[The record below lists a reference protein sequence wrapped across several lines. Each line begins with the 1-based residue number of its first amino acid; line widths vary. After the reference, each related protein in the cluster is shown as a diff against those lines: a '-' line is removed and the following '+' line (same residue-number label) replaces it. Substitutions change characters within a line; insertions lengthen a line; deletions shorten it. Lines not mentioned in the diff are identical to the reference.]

1 MNKEQTLAMVGGL
14 LLVGLVIL
22 INSQTVAIILG
33 VIYLAAIIGV
43 FKAVKLEGMVK
54 FIPINLVST
63 LFMVGF
69 IGMGLM
75 GIPGMAGIGDM
86 DDMRDA
92 LTPGGLTSVSAG
104 VGDAVIYP
112 NYWNNGSDYAESGS
126 YYYVDPALYT
136 DHYQALQ
143 VYVDEGAAGLRGP
156 DGNAAQVATVSSG
169 SVTFSDVEVVTGQ
182 NIGIVYIYDSTPA
195 AAEWPCMLWKDIVV
209 SAPDDDDSDNNHK
222 LTGSVLNIARLGA
235 LDSYNYENTDVT
247 GYKYKGATTT
257 AESNKEISF
266 DARPTT
272 EGDVIRDMYVFVETD
287 STMDAQIDHITI
299 AGTTY
304 AFSSWI
310 AIDDASATW
319 KEVKETKQAT
329 GNNLYA
335 VATVPLMEYVSSTA
349 GTPDR
354 KGQVEMTVQ
363 YDFPSM
369 AVNTSALFYVY
380 GVAEGAGGADMHYSA
395 AANPLFI
402 YNGTTDTTASTAWTT

>member
-1 MNKEQTLAMVGGL
+1 MNKEQTLAMVIGL
-14 LLVGLVIL
+14 IILGIVI
-22 INSQTVAIILG
+22 IIGNETVAIIFAVIYGLG
-33 VIYLAAIIGV
+33 VIGV
-43 FKAVKLEGMVK
+43 PKALKLEGLQK
-54 FIPINLVST
+54 AIPINLVST
-63 LFMVGF
+63 LFMVVF
-69 IGMGLM
+69 LGL
-75 GIPGMAGIGDM
+75 GLLGLPGLADL
-86 DDMRDA
+86 DDAKDA
-92 LTPGGLTSVSAG
+92 WTPDGLTKLSSG

-136 DHYQALQ
+136 DHYNALQ

-182 NIGIVYIYDSTPA
+182 TIGIVYIYDSTPA

-222 LTGSVLNIARLGA
+222 LTGSVLRIARLGA
-235 LDSYNYENTDVT
+235 LDSYNLHNTDIT

-257 AESNKEISF
+257 TESNKETSF

-272 EGDVIRDMYVFVETD
+272 EGDVIRDMYIFVETD
-287 STMDAQIDHITI
+287 STMDSQIDHIII

-304 AFSSWI
+304 TFSSWI

-319 KEVKETKQAT
+319 KEVKESKQASA
-329 GNNLYA
+329 NNLYA

-349 GTPDR
+349 GTPNK
-354 KGQVEMTVQ
+354 KGEVEITVQ

-395 AANPLFI
+395 AANPLFT
-402 YNGTTDTTASTAWTT
+402 YNGTTQTGVTSDWTT

>member
-1 MNKEQTLAMVGGL
+1 MNREQTLAMVGGL
-14 LLVGLVIL
+14 VLVGLVIL
-22 INSQTVAIILG
+22 INNQTIALILAG
-33 VIYLAAIIGV
+33 IYFAAIIGI
-43 FKAVKLEGMVK
+43 FKAMKLTGLNK
-54 FIPINLVST
+54 AIPINLVST
-63 LFMVGF
+63 LFAVGF
-69 IGMGLM
+69 LGMGLL
-75 GIPGMAGIGDM
+75 GIPGLADIDEAKETWAP
-86 DDMRDA
+86 DA
-92 LTPGGLTSVSAG
+92 LTKLSMG

-112 NYWNNGSDYAESGS
+112 NYWRNGSDYAESGS
-126 YYYVDPALYT
+126 YYYVDPTLYA

-143 VYVDEGAAGLRGP
+143 VYIDEGAAGLRGP
-156 DGNAAQVATVSSG
+156 DGNAAQVSSVSSG

-182 NIGIVYIYDSTPA
+182 NIGVVYIYDSTPA
-195 AAEWPCMLWKDIVV
+195 AAEWPCMLWTDIVV

-235 LDSYNYENTDVT
+235 LDSYNYENTDIT

-319 KEVKETKQAT
+319 KEVKESKQAT
-329 GNNLYA
+329 ANNLYA

-380 GVAEGAGGADMHYSA
+380 GVCEGAGGADMHYSA
-395 AANPLFI
+395 AANPLFT
-402 YNGTTDTTASTAWTT
+402 YNGTTGFGETTAWTT

>member
-1 MNKEQTLAMVGGL
+1 MNKEETIALVIGL
-14 LLVGLVIL
+14 LLLGVVIILDSQAIAL
-22 INSQTVAIILG
+22 ILAGIYLVAIIG
-33 VIYLAAIIGV
+33 IFKTMKLASLQTI
-43 FKAVKLEGMVK
+43 F
-54 FIPINLVST
+54 PINLWST

-69 IGMGLM
+69 LGMGLL
-75 GIPGMAGIGDM
+75 GIPSLADVDGVDFLP
-86 DDMRDA
+86 DEFRE
-92 LTPGGLTSVSAG
+92 LSTG
-104 VGDAVIYP
+104 VGDVVIYP
-112 NYWNNGSDYAESGS
+112 NYQKNGSDYAESGS
-126 YYYVDPALYT
+126 YYYVNPSLYAN
-136 DHYQALQ
+136 HYDVLQ
-143 VYVDEGAAGLRGP
+143 VYIDEGAAGLRGP

-182 NIGIVYIYDSTPA
+182 NIAVAYIYDSTPA
-195 AAEWPCMLWKDIVV
+195 AAEWQCMLWKDITV

-222 LTGSVLNIARLGA
+222 LTGSVLNIARLGT
-235 LDSYNYENTDVT
+235 LDSYNYEATDVT

-287 STMDAQIDHITI
+287 STSDAEIDHITI

-310 AIDDASATW
+310 PIDDASSTW
-319 KEVKETKQAT
+319 KDVKESKQAT
-329 GNNLYA
+329 ANNLYA
-335 VATVPLMEYVSSTA
+335 VATVPLMEYTSSIA

-354 KGQVEMTVQ
+354 KGQVEMTMQ

-369 AVNTSALFYVY
+369 AVNTSMLFYVY
-380 GVAEGAGGADMHYSA
+380 GVAEGAGGADQHYSA
-395 AANPLFI
+395 SANPLFT

>member
-1 MNKEQTLAMVGGL
+1 MNKEDTMALVGGL
-14 LLVGLVIL
+14 LLLGLVIL
-22 INSQTVAIILG
+22 INSQTVAIIVG
-33 VIYLAAIIGV
+33 VIYLAAILGV
-43 FKAVKLEGMVK
+43 FKAVGLKSMQTV
-54 FIPINLVST
+54 IPINLVST

-69 IGMGLM
+69 IGMGLL
-75 GIPGMAGIGDM
+75 GIPGVADLGDM

-92 LTPGGLTSVSAG
+92 LTPDDLKKLSMG

-112 NYWNNGSDYAESGS
+112 NYWRNGSDYAESGS
-126 YYYVDPALYT
+126 YYYVNPALYT
-136 DHYQALQ
+136 DHYNVLQ
-143 VYVDEGAAGLRGP
+143 VYIDEGAAGLRGP

-182 NIGIVYIYDSTPA
+182 NIAVAYIYDDTPA
-195 AAEWPCMLWKDIVV
+195 AAEWPCMLWKDITV

-222 LTGSVLNIARLGA
+222 LTGSVLTIARLGT
-235 LDSYNYENTDVT
+235 LDSYNYEATDIT

-257 AESNKEISF
+257 AESNKEITF
-266 DARPTT
+266 DIRPST
-272 EGDVIRDMYVFVETD
+272 EGDVVRDMYVFVETD

-310 AIDDASATW
+310 TIDDASATW
-319 KEVKETKQAT
+319 KEVKESKQAT
-329 GNNLYA
+329 ANNLYA

-354 KGQVEMTVQ
+354 KGQVACTVQ

-369 AVNTSALFYVY
+369 AVNTTALFYVY
-380 GVAEGAGGADMHYSA
+380 GVAEGSGGADQHYSA
-395 AANPLFI
+395 SANPLFI
-402 YNGTTDTTASTAWTT
+402 YNGTTDTTVSTAWTT

>member
-1 MNKEQTLAMVGGL
+1 MNKEETIALVGGL
-14 LLVGLVIL
+14 LLVGLVVL
-22 INSQTVAIILG
+22 INSQTVALILAG
-33 VIYLAAIIGV
+33 IYLVAIIGL
-43 FKAVKLEGMVK
+43 FKAMKLEGLQK
-54 FIPINLVST
+54 AIPINLWST
-63 LFMVGF
+63 IFMVGF
-69 IGMGLM
+69 LGMGLL
-75 GIPGMAGIGDM
+75 GIPSVVDLEDA
-86 DDMRDA
+86 RDTW
-92 LTPGGLTSVSAG
+92 TPDAFSELSSG
-104 VGDAVIYP
+104 VGDAVVHP

-126 YYYVDPALYT
+126 YYYVNPSLYT
-136 DHYQALQ
+136 DHYQVLQ
-143 VYVDEGAAGLRGP
+143 VYIDEGAAGLRGP

-182 NIGIVYIYDSTPA
+182 NIAIAYIYDSTPA

-235 LDSYNYENTDVT
+235 LDSYNYEATDIT
-247 GYKYKGATTT
+247 GYKYKGSTTT
-257 AESNKEISF
+257 AESNKEITF

-287 STMDAQIDHITI
+287 STSDAQIDHITI

-304 AFSSWI
+304 TFSSWI
-310 AIDDASATW
+310 AIDDASSTW
-319 KEVKETKQAT
+319 KDVKESKQAT

-369 AVNTSALFYVY
+369 AVNTSTLFYVY
-380 GVAEGAGGADMHYSA
+380 GVCEGAGGSDMHYSA
-395 AANPLFI
+395 SANPLFT
-402 YNGTTDTTASTAWTT
+402 YNGTTDTLASTAWTT